1 MRLPKLLARFTYGT
15 GSGSAPDSSSGA
27 GSNPGSSSGREV
39 VSQKSPGGLGTFG
52 GVFTPSILTI
62 LGVILYLRLGWVLG
76 TVGLV
81 GTLAI
86 VTISSSITLL
96 TALSVSAIATD
107 RVVRVG
113 GAYYMV
119 SRSLGIE
126 AGGAVGIPLYFAQ
139 ALSVALYTIGF
150 AESLAGAFPRIDLR
164 IAALVTTVAVG
175 LLAMKSAEIA
185 IRAQYVIMA
194 AIGLSLVSFALG
206 RPLPGEPLGLV
217 GHPVASAK
225 GFWVVFAVFFPAVT
239 GIMAGVNMSGDL
251 RDPGRSIPRGTL
263 GAVGVGYLVYLG
275 VPILLSLR
283 AGAEVLVSDPLVLRK
298 IARWDW
304 AILVGVWGA
313 TLSSAVGSI
322 LGAPRVLQALA
333 RDGVLPKW
341 LRFLGA
347 GSGERDE
354 PRIGTAVTLLVAL
367 VAVGLGTLDL
377 IAPILTMFFLSTY
390 LALNLVAGVERFLGS
405 PSFRPS
411 FRVHW
416 ALSLL
421 GAVGCLVV
429 MFLINA
435 VATVVAALLILG
447 VYVWLER
454 RELTAAWGDVR
465 SGIWMELVRAGLMRA
480 EPKPS
485 LKSWRPHLLVLS
497 GAPTRRWS
505 LIRFGADLLHDHG
518 LFTVATVLPSGA
530 RDPVQRAG
538 LEGTVR
544 DYLSKRG
551 VQGLVRVIDAP
562 DPYAGA
568 RSLVESYGLGPLVPN
583 TVLLGASE
591 EEEHRTEYC
600 AMIEAFHHARRN
612 VVILKEPGPSLK
624 EAGGGSEDGAFGS
637 RRRIDVW
644 WGGLQENGGLMVTLA
659 YLLRTSVSW
668 RQAEVRFKL
677 VVPHPSAAE
686 AARKNL
692 ETMAGRL
699 RVEARAEV
707 LVAGERPFSETLR
720 DSSAGA
726 DLVFLGIARP
736 GAGFRRSY
744 ATLHEWTEGMPTTV
758 FVLAG
763 EGLEFSKLLLEGAG
777 DGR

>member
-1 MRLPKLLARFTYGT
+1 MRLPKLLDR
-15 GSGSAPDSSSGA
+15 SRPAPD
-27 GSNPGSSSGREV
+27 PGSDRGPDRGPDRGKGAV
-39 VSQKSPGGLGTFG
+39 AQGKPGGLGTFG

-76 TVGLV
+76 SVGLL
-81 GTLAI
+81 GTLVI
-86 VTISSSITLL
+86 VTVSSTITVL

-150 AESLAGAFPRIDLR
+150 AESLAATFPRLDLR
-164 IAALVTTVAVG
+164 LAALVTTVAVG

-185 IRAQYVIMA
+185 IRAQYVIMG
-194 AIGLSLVSFALG
+194 AIALSLISFAVG
-206 RPLPGEPLGLV
+206 RPLPGEPIGLV
-217 GHPVASAK
+217 GEALPSGK
-225 GFWVVFAVFFPAVT
+225 SFWAVFAVFFPAVT

-283 AGAEVLVSDPLVLRK
+283 VGAEALVSDPLVLRR

-304 AILVGVWGA
+304 AILLGVWGA

-333 RDGVLPKW
+333 RDGVLPRW
-341 LRFLGA
+341 LRVLGA

-354 PRIGTAVTLLVAL
+354 PRVGTAVTLAVAL
-367 VAVGLGTLDL
+367 GAVALGTLDL
-377 IAPILTMFFLSTY
+377 IAPILTMFFLATY

-435 VATVVAALLILG
+435 VATVVAALLILA
-447 VYVWLER
+447 VYLWLER
-454 RELTAAWGDVR
+454 RELRAAWGDVR

-485 LKSWRPHLLVLS
+485 LKSWRPHILVLS

-518 LFTVATVLPSGA
+518 LFTVATVLPSGS
-530 RDPVQRAG
+530 RDPAQRAG

-544 DYLSKRG
+544 DYLAKHG
-551 VQGLVRVIDAP
+551 VQGLVRVINAP

-591 EEEHRTEYC
+591 EEEHRGEYC

-612 VVILKEPGPSLK
+612 VVILKEPGPSDPDK
-624 EAGGGSEDGAFGS
+624 TGFGA

-644 WGGLQENGGLMVTLA
+644 WGGLQENGGLMLTFA
-659 YLLRTSVSW
+659 YLLRTSVAW
-668 RQAEVRFKL
+668 RQAEVRLKL

-686 AARKNL
+686 AARENL
-692 ETMAGRL
+692 ETMASRL
-699 RVEARAEV
+699 RVGARPEV
-707 LVAGERPFSETLR
+707 LVADERPFSATLR
-720 DSSAGA
+720 YSSAGA
-726 DLVFLGIARP
+726 DLIFLGIARP

-744 ATLHEWTEGMPTTV
+744 ATLHEWTEGMPTTA

-763 EGLEFSKLLLEGAG
+763 EGLEFSKLLLEGTG
-777 DGR
+777 GNGR

>member
-1 MRLPKLLARFTYGT
+1 MRLPKLFDRSSPASDPGPDRGRDAV
-15 GSGSAPDSSSGA
+15 APG
-27 GSNPGSSSGREV
+27 
-39 VSQKSPGGLGTFG
+39 KPGGLGTFG

-76 TVGLV
+76 SVGLP
-81 GTLAI
+81 GTLLI
-86 VTISSSITLL
+86 VTISSAITLL

-113 GAYYMV
+113 GAYYMI

-126 AGGAVGIPLYFAQ
+126 AGGAVGIPLYLAQ

-150 AESLAGAFPRIDLR
+150 AESLAGAFPHIDLR
-164 IAALVTTVAVG
+164 AAALVTTVAVG
-175 LLAMKSAEIA
+175 LLAMKSAQIA

-194 AIGLSLVSFALG
+194 AIGLSLVSFAIG
-206 RPLPGEPLGLV
+206 HPLPGEPIGLLGDPTPS
-217 GHPVASAK
+217 GKS
-225 GFWVVFAVFFPAVT
+225 FWAVFAVFFPAVT

-251 RDPGRSIPRGTL
+251 KNPGRSIPRGTL
-263 GAVGVGYLVYLG
+263 GAVGVGYVVYLG

-283 AGAEVLVSDPLVLRK
+283 AGAEILISDPLVLRQ

-304 AILVGVWGA
+304 PILLGVWGA

-333 RDGVLPKW
+333 RDGVLPRW

-347 GSGERDE
+347 GSGDADE
-354 PRIGTAVTLLVAL
+354 PRVGTAVTLAVAL
-367 VAVGLGTLDL
+367 VAVTLGTLDL
-377 IAPILTMFFLSTY
+377 IAPILTMFFLATY

-421 GAVGCLVV
+421 GAVGCLAV

-447 VYVWLER
+447 IYVWLER
-454 RELTAAWGDVR
+454 RELRAAWGDVR

-485 LKSWRPHLLVLS
+485 LKSWRPHILVLS

-518 LFTVATVLPSGA
+518 LFTVATVLPSGS
-530 RDPVQRAG
+530 RDPAQRAG

-544 DYLSKRG
+544 DYLAKHG
-551 VQGLVRVIDAP
+551 VQGLVRVINAP

-591 EEEHRTEYC
+591 EEEQRSEYC

-612 VVILKEPGPSLK
+612 VVILKEPGQSLK
-624 EAGGGSEDGAFGS
+624 EVPLKEPTPRESGRGDSETGAFGAH
-637 RRRIDVW
+637 RRIDVW
-644 WGGLQENGGLMVTLA
+644 WGGLQENGGLMLTFA
-659 YLLRTSVSW
+659 YLLRTSVAW
-668 RQAEVRFKL
+668 RQAEVRLKL

-686 AARKNL
+686 AARQNL
-692 ETMAGRL
+692 ETMASRL
-699 RVEARAEV
+699 RVGARPEV
-707 LVAGERPFSETLR
+707 LVADERPFSETLR
-720 DSSAGA
+720 NSSAGA
-726 DLVFLGIARP
+726 DLIFLGIARP

-744 ATLHEWTEGMPTTV
+744 ATLHEWTEGMPTTA

-763 EGLEFSKLLLEGAG
+763 EGLEFSKLLLEGTG
-777 DGR
+777 GNGR

>member
-1 MRLPKLLARFTYGT
+1 MRLPKLLDRSSPEAD
-15 GSGSAPDSSSGA
+15 SGKGA
-27 GSNPGSSSGREV
+27 VAQG
-39 VSQKSPGGLGTFG
+39 KPGGLGTFG

-76 TVGLV
+76 SVGLA
-81 GTLAI
+81 GTLVI
-86 VTISSSITLL
+86 VTVSSVITLL

-126 AGGAVGIPLYFAQ
+126 AGGAVGIPLYLAQ
-139 ALSVALYTIGF
+139 ALSIALYTIGF
-150 AESLAGAFPRIDLR
+150 AESLAATFPRIDLR
-164 IAALVTTVAVG
+164 VAALVTTVAVG
-175 LLAMKSAEIA
+175 LLAMKSAAIA

-194 AIGLSLVSFALG
+194 AIAVSLISFAVG
-206 RPLPGEPLGLV
+206 RTLPGEPMGLV
-217 GHPVASAK
+217 GDPIASGK
-225 GFWVVFAVFFPAVT
+225 SFWAVFAVFFPAVT

-251 RDPGRSIPRGTL
+251 RDPARSIPRGTL

-283 AGAEVLVSDPLVLRK
+283 VGAEALVSDPLVLRR

-304 AILVGVWGA
+304 AILLGVWGA

-333 RDGVLPKW
+333 RDGVLPGW

-354 PRIGTAVTLLVAL
+354 PRVGTAVTLAVAL
-367 VAVGLGTLDL
+367 GAVALGTLDL
-377 IAPILTMFFLSTY
+377 IAPILTMFFLATY
-390 LALNLVAGVERFLGS
+390 LALNVVAGVERFLGS

-435 VATVVAALLILG
+435 VATVVAALLILA
-447 VYVWLER
+447 VYFWLER
-454 RELTAAWGDVR
+454 RELRAAWGDVR

-480 EPKPS
+480 EPKAS
-485 LKSWRPHLLVLS
+485 LKSWRPHILVLS

-518 LFTVATVLPSGA
+518 LFTVATVLPSGS
-530 RDPVQRAG
+530 RDPAQRAG

-544 DYLSKRG
+544 DYLAKHG
-551 VQGLVRVIDAP
+551 VQGLVRVINAP

-591 EEEHRTEYC
+591 EEEHRGEYC
-600 AMIEAFHHARRN
+600 AMIETFYHARRN
-612 VVILKEPGPSLK
+612 VLILKEPGRSEPEGDSATDSK
-624 EAGGGSEDGAFGS
+624 GGGFGT

-644 WGGLQENGGLMVTLA
+644 WGGLQENGGLMLTLA
-659 YLLRTSVSW
+659 YLLRTSVAW
-668 RQAEVRFKL
+668 RQAEVRLKL

-686 AARKNL
+686 AARENL
-692 ETMAGRL
+692 ETMASRL
-699 RVEARAEV
+699 RVGARPEV
-707 LVAGERPFSETLR
+707 LVADERPFSETLR
-720 DSSAGA
+720 TSSAGA

-744 ATLHEWTEGMPTTV
+744 ATLHEWTEGMPTTA

-777 DGR
+777 GNGR

>member
-1 MRLPKLLARFTYGT
+1 MRLPKFFSRSGPNSSPNSGQ
-15 GSGSAPDSSSGA
+15 GSGKEGVL
-27 GSNPGSSSGREV
+27 PGKL
-39 VSQKSPGGLGTFG
+39 QGLGTFG

-62 LGVILYLRLGWVLG
+62 LGVILYLRLGWVVG
-76 TVGLV
+76 NVGLP
-81 GTLAI
+81 GTLLI
-86 VTISSSITLL
+86 VTISSSITML

-113 GAYYMV
+113 GAYYMI

-150 AESLAGAFPRIDLR
+150 AESLAETFPRLDLR
-164 IAALVTTVAVG
+164 VTALVTTVAVA
-175 LLAMKSAEIA
+175 LLAMKSATIA

-194 AIGLSLVSFALG
+194 AIGLSLISFLAG
-206 RPLPGEPLGLV
+206 RPLPAEPIGLFGEP
-217 GHPVASAK
+217 VATGKS
-225 GFWVVFAVFFPAVT
+225 FWVVFAVFFPAVT

-251 RDPGRSIPRGTL
+251 EAPARAIPRGTL
-263 GAVGVGYLVYLG
+263 SAVGVGYLVYLA
-275 VPILLSLR
+275 VPIVLSLR
-283 AGAEVLVSDPLVLRK
+283 VGAEALITDPLILRRV
-298 IARWDW
+298 ARWDW
-304 AILVGVWGA
+304 AILAGVWGA

-333 RDGVLPKW
+333 RDGVLPRW
-341 LRFLGA
+341 LSFLGS

-354 PRIGTAVTLLVAL
+354 PRVGTAVTLVVAL

-377 IAPILTMFFLSTY
+377 IAPVLTMFFLATY
-390 LALNLVAGVERFLGS
+390 LALNVVAGVERFLGS

-411 FRVHW
+411 FHVHW
-416 ALSLL
+416 AVSLL

-435 VATVVAALLILG
+435 VATIVAALLILA

-454 RELTAAWGDVR
+454 RELRAAWGDVR

-485 LKSWRPHLLVLS
+485 LKSWRPHILVLS

-505 LIRFGADLLHDHG
+505 LIRLGADLLHDRG
-518 LFTVATVLPSGA
+518 LLTVATVLPSGS
-530 RDPVQRAG
+530 RDAPQRFA

-544 DYLSKRG
+544 DYLSRRD

-568 RSLVESYGLGPLVPN
+568 RALVESYGLGPLVPN

-591 EEEHRTEYC
+591 QAAHWEDYC
-600 AMIEAFHHARRN
+600 GMIEAFHHARRN
-612 VVILKEPGPSLK
+612 VVILREPGPK
-624 EAGGGSEDGAFGS
+624 DPEGEGFEA

-644 WGGLQENGGLMVTLA
+644 WGGLQENGGLMLTLA
-659 YLLRTSVSW
+659 YLLRTSVRW
-668 RQAEVRFKL
+668 RQAEVRLKL

-686 AARKNL
+686 AARQNL
-692 ETMAGRL
+692 ETMASRL
-699 RVEARAEV
+699 RMGARAEV
-707 LVAGERPFSETLR
+707 LVAEKRPFSETLR
-720 DSSAGA
+720 YSSAGA
-726 DLVFLGIARP
+726 DLIFLGIARP

-744 ATLHEWTEGMPTTV
+744 GTLHEWTEGMPTTA

-777 DGR
+777 DDSR